1 MDKELRK
8 LLDKALSKE
17 ECLDILIAGIYD
29 IKNSYRKPLDQL
41 VIEKLDRKLEHDL
54 KQIDDFSAELSA
66 NNEFFERYNEI
77 KQMNKDYDDLFNNQ
91 EKLFK
96 IFAELHNS
104 DSSKKKNKNEVD

>member
-1 MDKELRK
+1 MDKELKR

-17 ECLDILIAGIYD
+17 ECLDILIVGIYD
-29 IKNSYRKPLDQL
+29 IKNFYRKPLDQL

-54 KQIDDFSAELSA
+54 KQIDDFSAELTA

-77 KQMNKDYDDLFNNQ
+77 KQMDKDYDDLFNVQ

-96 IFAELHNS
+96 IFAELHNNNS
-104 DSSKKKNKNEVD
+104 TRKNESD